1 MSFFISKNL
10 LKYMAFCGII
20 RFNVILIRQYRYLEE
35 LRMLRIFKKEE
46 VMTTPNLLTV
56 FRILLLPLI
65 VWLYI
70 FKENYTAAILILLIS
85 GLTDIV
91 DGFVARKFNMVSD
104 LGKILDP
111 FADKLTQWT
120 LFICLAMRYKVIIFI
135 VCLFFVKEMILAFMG
150 YIIIKRKDR
159 VNSAKWYGKLNTVI
173 IYTTIVILIIFP
185 DIPMLVVTIMS
196 IICIATIIG
205 SMLMYVSFYLKQLRP
220 KK

>member
-1 MSFFISKNL
+1 MFIDT
-10 LKYMAFCGII
+10 
-20 RFNVILIRQYRYLEE
+20 NVSVFGGVK
-35 LRMLRIFKKEE
+35 MLRIFKKEE
-46 VMTTPNLLTV
+46 VMTIPNLLTML
-56 FRILLLPLI
+56 RILLLPLI

-70 FKENYTAAILILLIS
+70 FKEDYNAAILILLVS

-120 LFICLAMRYKVIIFI
+120 LLICLAMRYKVIFFL
-135 VCLFFVKEMILAFMG
+135 VGLFLLKELILAFMG
-150 YIIIKRKDR
+150 YIVIKRKDL

-173 IYTTIVILIIFP
+173 IYTTIVILIIVP
-185 DIPMLVVTIMS
+185 EVSHTVVTIMS
-196 IICIATIIG
+196 AICLATMIA
-205 SMLMYVSFYLKQLRP
+205 SMLMYASFYLKQLRA

>member
-1 MSFFISKNL
+1 
-10 LKYMAFCGII
+10 
-20 RFNVILIRQYRYLEE
+20 
-35 LRMLRIFKKEE
+35 MLRIFKKEE
-46 VMTTPNLLTV
+46 VMTIPNLLTM
-56 FRILLLPLI
+56 FRILLLPII

-70 FKENYTAAILILLIS
+70 FKENYNAAILVLIIS

-120 LFICLAMRYKVIIFI
+120 LFICLAMRYKIILLI
-135 VCLFFVKEMILAFMG
+135 VCLFFLKEITLAFMG
-150 YIIIKRKDR
+150 YIVIKRKDL

-185 DIPMLVVTIMS
+185 DMPIAAVTVMSAICLTTMIASMIMY
-196 IICIATIIG
+196 A
-205 SMLMYVSFYLKQLRP
+205 SFYLKQL
-220 KK
+220 KNKNS

>member
-1 MSFFISKNL
+1 
-10 LKYMAFCGII
+10 
-20 RFNVILIRQYRYLEE
+20 
-35 LRMLRIFKKEE
+35 MLRIFKKEE
-46 VMTTPNLLTV
+46 IMTIPNLLTV

-65 VWLYI
+65 VWLYN
-70 FKENYTAAILILLIS
+70 FKENYTAAILILLVS

-120 LFICLAMRYKVIIFI
+120 LFICLAMRYKIIMFI
-135 VCLFFVKEMILAFMG
+135 VCLFFLKEITLAFMG
-150 YIIIKRKDR
+150 YIVIKRKDL

-173 IYTTIVILIIFP
+173 IYATIVILIVVP
-185 DIPMLVVTIMS
+185 DIPAVAVNVMS
-196 IICIATIIG
+196 VICLTTIIA
-205 SMLMYVSFYLKQLRP
+205 SMFMYARFYLKQIRP